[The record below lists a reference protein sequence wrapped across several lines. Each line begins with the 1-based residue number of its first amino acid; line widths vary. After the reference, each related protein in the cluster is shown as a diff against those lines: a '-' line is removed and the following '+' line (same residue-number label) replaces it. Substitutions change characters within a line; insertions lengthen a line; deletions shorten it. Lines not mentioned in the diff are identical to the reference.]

1 MVGFDKRFY
10 QNVTPLKHTW
20 KELGEDV
27 LATKKKLTSK
37 QDELRLELVR
47 LKSLKEF
54 QGAPE

>member
-10 QNVTPLKHTW
+10 ENVTALKDSW